1 MEILSVI
8 LQLVLV
14 FVGWFIIT
22 YVKKLPDQVHAKN
35 LKKIEH
41 DLNTQLEEFR
51 NKLTTDLELVKINE
65 AQLHI
70 HKTEE
75 FVRLI
80 RLLVMNLTDKDYINE
95 LSTNEEVKKEHIKS
109 MTELGSKLFFFASDD
124 TVKKFV
130 EYRKQSLKTNKLEE
144 AEKLINL
151 LGELM
156 VLIRKDLG
164 YSKTECNKNDYL
176 HILLND
182 WDRYEQKY
190 NERG

>member
-8 LQLVLV
+8 LQLLLVLV
-14 FVGWFIIT
+14 SWFIIT

-35 LKKIEH
+35 LKNFEH

-51 NKLTTDLELVKINE
+51 NKLTTDLELMKINE

-80 RLLVMNLTDKDYINE
+80 RLLIMNLTDKDYIND
-95 LSTNEEVKKEHIKS
+95 LATNEETKKEHIKS

-130 EYRKQSLKTNKLEE
+130 EYRKQSLKSSETEDS
-144 AEKLINL
+144 EKLIVL

-164 YSKTECNKNDYL
+164 YSQTECNKNDYL

-182 WDRYEQKY
+182 WDKYEQKY
-190 NERG
+190 NDRG

>member
-1 MEILSVI
+1 M
-8 LQLVLV
+8 
-14 FVGWFIIT
+14 
-22 YVKKLPDQVHAKN
+22 
-35 LKKIEH
+35 
-41 DLNTQLEEFR
+41 
-51 NKLTTDLELVKINE
+51 KINE

-80 RLLVMNLTDKDYINE
+80 RLLVMNLTDKDYIND
-95 LSTNEEVKKEHIKS
+95 LSTNEEVKKEHSKS

-130 EYRKQSLKTNKLEE
+130 EYRKQSLKLKADKPAE
-144 AEKLINL
+144 AERLIVL

-164 YSKTECNKNDYL
+164 YSQTECNKNDYL

-182 WDRYEQKY
+182 WDKYEQKY
-190 NERG
+190 NN

>member
-1 MEILSVI
+1 MEILNVI
-8 LQLVLV
+8 LQLILV

-35 LKKIEH
+35 FKKIEH

-51 NKLTTDLELVKINE
+51 NKLTTDLELMKINE

-80 RLLVMNLTDKDYINE
+80 RLLVMNLTDKDYIND
-95 LSTNEEVKKEHIKS
+95 LTTNEEVKKEHSKS

-130 EYRKQSLKTNKLEE
+130 EYRKQSLKIKGDKPTE
-144 AEKLINL
+144 AERLIVL

-164 YSKTECNKNDYL
+164 YSQTECDKNDYL

-182 WDRYEQKY
+182 WDKYEQKY
-190 NERG
+190 NN

>member
-164 YSKTECNKNDYL
+164 YSQTECNKNDYL